1 LREDALRTPD
11 DALKG
16 LDLPLSLSHFT
27 AELAALEG
35 LRLHWF
41 DNRPDSQV
49 LPHIYLHGPDGW
61 SAQYAEQLASAEPV
75 IALDL
80 PGFGLSDKPKKVAAH
95 RLAWHA
101 QVLTEFLANVQPAPL
116 TLQAPRVMAPL
127 LAQLALPIRWV
138 DAPTMPA
145 AWRDAPYPDQGH
157 IAGPRAL
164 NILLAPPTS
173 TPERS

>member
-1 LREDALRTPD
+1 LA
-11 DALKG
+11 
-16 LDLPLSLSHFT
+16 LSHFT
-27 AELAALEG
+27 ADVPALDG

-41 DNRPDSQV
+41 DNRQEPQQA
-49 LPHIYLHGPDGW
+49 PHIYLHDIDGW

-95 RLAWHA
+95 RIAWHA
-101 QVLTEFLANVQPAPL
+101 QVLQQFLTSLQPAPVAL
-116 TLQAPRVMAPL
+116 HAPRAMAPL

-157 IAGPRAL
+157 SAGPRAL
-164 NILLAPPTS
+164 STLLAAPTPP
-173 TPERS
+173 PERS